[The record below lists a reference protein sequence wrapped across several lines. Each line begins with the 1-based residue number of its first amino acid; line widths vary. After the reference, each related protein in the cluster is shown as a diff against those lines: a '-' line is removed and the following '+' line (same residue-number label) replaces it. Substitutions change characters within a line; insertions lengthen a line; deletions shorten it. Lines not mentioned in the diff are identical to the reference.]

1 MVGKSVWDVRRRNVL
16 FQPPEPG
23 DNLGAHGMTRASVH
37 ALVLARLAAKVMDP
51 LSKMDVLRPND
62 KNSEALDIIK
72 KCHGQINNKVLF
84 SLKAKVSPV
93 SLDALPE
100 EEERVNTPFL

>member
-23 DNLGAHGMTRASVH
+23 DNLEAHGMTRASVH
-37 ALVLARLAAKVMDP
+37 ALVLARLAAKVMEP

-72 KCHGQINNKVLF
+72 ECHDKISKKMLS
-84 SLKAKVSPV
+84 SLVVQVSPV

-100 EEERVNTPFL
+100 EERVNTPFL